1 MQTLASGA
9 KTFSKRILYMQP
21 PTKTQLKKEVQK
33 EQAKNSPAKKRRK
46 LKFRGVNLIN
56 YTIFIG
62 TDY

>member
-21 PTKTQLKKEVQK
+21 PTKTELKEEVQK
-33 EQAKNSPAKKRRK
+33 KQAKNSPAKKRRK

>member
-1 MQTLASGA
+1 MHTLASEA

-21 PTKTQLKKEVQK
+21 PTKTELKKEVQK
-33 EQAKNSPAKKRRK
+33 EQAKNLPAKKRRN
-46 LKFRGVNLIN
+46 LKFRGVSLIN

>member
-21 PTKTQLKKEVQK
+21 PTKTKLKKEVQK

>member
-1 MQTLASGA
+1 MPTLAPGA

-21 PTKTQLKKEVQK
+21 PTKTELKKEVQK

>member
-21 PTKTQLKKEVQK
+21 PTKTELKKEVQK
-33 EQAKNSPAKKRRK
+33 EQAKNSPVKKRRK